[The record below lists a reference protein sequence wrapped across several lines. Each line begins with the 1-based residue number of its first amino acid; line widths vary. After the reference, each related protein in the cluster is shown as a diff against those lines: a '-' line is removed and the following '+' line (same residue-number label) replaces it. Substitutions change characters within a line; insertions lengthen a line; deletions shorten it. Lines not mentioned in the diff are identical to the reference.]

1 MKKIVI
7 IFAIIIISLVL
18 IISVSLIENNKNILS
33 IKSYNKQYEEYY
45 QKILYGTDVITLI
58 NKATDQ
64 NLRNEIEKD
73 EKGYFI
79 ENDKNS
85 IKIEIKLLSEEK
97 LLSYQMETLMNVG
110 LEGFV
115 RNFNL
120 IKFKCTEIQ
129 YHNNTKK
136 VKKIVFEQIEE

>member
-1 MKKIVI
+1 MKKIII
-7 IFAIIIISLVL
+7 IFGITIVSLVL
-18 IISVSLIENNKNILS
+18 IISVSLIENNKNLS
-33 IKSYNKQYEEYY
+33 NIKAYNKQYEEYY
-45 QKILYGTDVITLI
+45 EKTVYGTDVITLI

-79 ENDKNS
+79 ENDINS
-85 IKIEIKLLSEEK
+85 IKVEIKLLSEEK
-97 LLSYQMETLMNVG
+97 LLTYQMETLMNVG

-115 RNFNL
+115 KNFNL
-120 IKFKCTEIQ
+120 IKFKCTGIQ
-129 YHNNTKK
+129 YHINTKK

>member
-1 MKKIVI
+1 MKKIII
-7 IFAIIIISLVL
+7 IFGITIVSLVL
-18 IISVSLIENNKNILS
+18 IISVSLIENNKNLS
-33 IKSYNKQYEEYY
+33 NIKAYNKQYEEYY
-45 QKILYGTDVITLI
+45 EKTVYATDVITLI

-79 ENDKNS
+79 ENDINS
-85 IKIEIKLLSEEK
+85 IKVEIKLLSEEK
-97 LLSYQMETLMNVG
+97 LLTYQMETLMNVG

-115 RNFNL
+115 KNFNL
-120 IKFKCTEIQ
+120 IKFKCTGIQ
-129 YHNNTKK
+129 YHINTKK

>member
-1 MKKIVI
+1 MKRIVI
-7 IFAIIIISLVL
+7 IFGIIIVSLVL
-18 IISVSLIENNKNILS
+18 IISVSLIENNKNLS
-33 IKSYNKQYEEYY
+33 NIKLYNKQYEEYY
-45 QKILYGTDVITLI
+45 QKTVYGTDVITLI

-64 NLRNEIEKD
+64 NLRNEVSKNEN
-73 EKGYFI
+73 GYFI
-79 ENDKNS
+79 ENDINS

-97 LLSYQMETLMNVG
+97 LRTYQMETLMNVG

-115 RNFNL
+115 KNFNL
-120 IKFKCTEIQ
+120 IKFKCTEIH